1 MPVIPR
7 GYRPGADEETACNRY
22 TPAKLLPRAPPYI
35 VERLLCF
42 RHTCP
47 SLPRIAFFFP
57 IEWEIGRTMRLSLR
71 GNWHIASAWFILLAG
86 YAAICLW
93 IPAGEAR
100 SSAANVVLCLMPIF
114 VNGTLLVNAVSP
126 DGRKKAFWM
135 LLALACTL
143 WLVGQMVWTYVE
155 LYQHRLVTDPF
166 SGDIVFFLH
175 TVPMMVA
182 LTAQPHTRSHSRKML
197 YSSVDF
203 SLIFCWWL
211 YLYVFAVVP
220 WQYVSPDVKNYLHSF
235 TTVTFLENFV
245 FFFGALYLASQTSG
259 YWRRIYGLL
268 AASGGIF
275 AVRFVLHQLVIDQ
288 DGYSRGRLTDLPLL
302 VTFLLLGTAGVY
314 AYRARADEAQNAVA
328 PPRDA
333 SVVENS
339 PDESMWAGRMA
350 RMALLSLPFI
360 GLWSLKFSQAPVAVH
375 EFRILVTLVAVLPL
389 GGLAFLRHE
398 LMDRERLRL
407 LRASQDSIENL
418 KRLQT
423 QFVQSEKLASI
434 GQLVGGA
441 AHEINNPLTAI
452 LGYSELLAEDPSV
465 DDKARGLAEKIRDQ
479 ARRTKALVNNLLSF
493 ARQAPSEQRASLDI
507 NTIVNTSAQFRRF
520 DLRGKNIR
528 IEVQTGTGIPEV
540 RADMN
545 QLLQVFSNIINNA
558 VYAMEESGGGTL
570 TVRTIFEN
578 GNVVILF
585 SDTGP
590 GMRDPRLVFDPFY
603 TTKPV
608 GKGTGLGLSI
618 CYGLIRDQGGQITCY
633 NRPEGGATFRV
644 ELPAVP
650 AAFPFSPRSVVATTR
665 ATPAKL
671 A

>member
-1 MPVIPR
+1 M
-7 GYRPGADEETACNRY
+7 
-22 TPAKLLPRAPPYI
+22 KLS
-35 VERLLCF
+35 F
-42 RHTCP
+42 
-47 SLPRIAFFFP
+47 
-57 IEWEIGRTMRLSLR
+57 R
-71 GNWHIASAWFILLAG
+71 GNWPIASAWLILLAG
-86 YAAICLW
+86 YTAICLW
-93 IPAGEAR
+93 VPAGEAR
-100 SSAANVVLCLMPIF
+100 SSAANIVLCIMPIF
-114 VNGTLLVNAVSP
+114 VNGTLLINAVSP
-126 DGRKKAFWM
+126 DVRKKAFWM
-135 LLALACTL
+135 LLALGCTL
-143 WLVGQMVWTYVE
+143 WMAGQTIWAYVE

-175 TVPMMVA
+175 TVPMIVA
-182 LTAQPHTRSHSRKML
+182 LTAQPHTRSSSRKMQ

-203 SLIFCWWL
+203 GLIFCWWL
-211 YLYVFAVVP
+211 YLYMFAVIP
-220 WQYVSPDVKNYLHSF
+220 WQYITPDVTNYVRAF
-235 TTVTFLENFV
+235 TAVTFLENGV
-245 FFFGALYLASQTSG
+245 FFLGAFFLAARTTG
-259 YWRRIYGLL
+259 YWRRVYGLL

-275 AVRFVLHQLVIDQ
+275 AVRFVLHQLIIDQ
-288 DGYSRGRLTDLPLL
+288 DAYSRGRLTDLPLL

-314 AYRARADEAQNAVA
+314 AYRARGDETKDASASG
-328 PPRDA
+328 RDA
-333 SVVENS
+333 STIENA

-360 GLWSLKFSQAPVAVH
+360 GIWCLKFSQTPVAVH
-375 EFRILVTLVAVLPL
+375 DFRILVTLVAVLPL
-389 GGLAFLRHE
+389 GSLAFLRHE

-407 LRASQDSIENL
+407 LRASQDSIDNL

-493 ARQAPSEQRASLDI
+493 ARHAPSEQRASLDI

-528 IEVQTGTGIPEV
+528 IEVQTGSGIPEV

-570 TVRTIFEN
+570 TVRTAFEN

-590 GMRDPRLVFDPFY
+590 GMRDPQLVFDPFY

-618 CYGLIRDQGGQITCY
+618 CYGLIRDQGGQITCH

-665 ATPAKL
+665 SGPAKI